1 MATYDLCFMAN
12 LVKPT
17 PQSGAAMAS
26 AAIHLYCTTGMSLAL
41 PARAA
46 VRVTRGRGLRILCES
61 GTVWISEE
69 RCRVDHVLGAGDTV
83 RLGGNRDI
91 VLSGLPD
98 ARVAFIL
105 EPSA

>member
-1 MATYDLCFMAN
+1 
-12 LVKPT
+12 
-17 PQSGAAMAS
+17 MAS
-26 AAIHLYCTTGMSLAL
+26 PAIQLYCTQGMSLAL
-41 PARAA
+41 PARAV
-46 VRVTRGRGLRILCES
+46 VRLRRGRGLRILCES
-61 GTVWISEE
+61 GTVWISED
-69 RCRVDHVLGAGDTV
+69 RCREDYVLAAGDTV